1 MSFLGQ
7 SLLGEMFVWWV
18 GGGWWV
24 GGSMVNLV
32 LALVQNQSFV
42 LLTWT
47 WTKLNNL
54 KAWRK

>member
-7 SLLGEMFVWWV
+7 SLLGEKFVWWV
-18 GGGWWV
+18 GG
-24 GGSMVNLV
+24 STVNLV

-47 WTKLNNL
+47 WTKLNNN
-54 KAWRK
+54 KCFSYN